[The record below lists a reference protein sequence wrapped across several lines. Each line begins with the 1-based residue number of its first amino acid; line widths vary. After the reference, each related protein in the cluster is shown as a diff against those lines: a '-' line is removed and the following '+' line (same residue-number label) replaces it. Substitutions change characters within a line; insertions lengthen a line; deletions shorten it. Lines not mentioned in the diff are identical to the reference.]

1 MPHDPGSLPLNTFRP
16 RASPCGQRR
25 TMQSTNEQR
34 DFRPFI
40 PECAKRGIGKTKA
53 YELDDAGLL
62 ETFTIGTKRYVYL
75 DSLLRSEEHTS
86 DLQSLLRLSSAVF
99 CLKKTTQHIDTS
111 ILHAT
116 K

>member
-16 RASPCGQRR
+16 RASPCGQSR

-53 YELDDAGLL
+53 YELADAGLL

-75 DSLLRSEEHTS
+75 DSLLTLPQRIPAQRSEARRVGKECVSTWRSRWSPYH
-86 DLQSLLRLSSAVF
+86 
-99 CLKKTTQHIDTS
+99 
-111 ILHAT
+111 
-116 K
+116 

>member
-16 RASPCGQRR
+16 RASPCGQSR

-53 YELDDAGLL
+53 YALADAGLL
-62 ETFTIGTKRYVYL
+62 ETFTIGHKRYDHL
-75 DSLLRSEEHTS
+75 DSLL
-86 DLQSLLRLSSAVF
+86 SLHPRIAAKAVPAITRVPHLTITAYHGGGGREGF
-99 CLKKTTQHIDTS
+99 
-111 ILHAT
+111 
-116 K
+116 